1 VRFRAGRA
9 LVTIHSGFDN
19 QERQEMKTEV
29 KKISIQGPAGKLG
42 VHVQGSS
49 DAPVVLMNHSILSSS
64 MMWDEQA
71 ELLIAN
77 GWRVVRADT
86 RGHGSS
92 SASAPPYVMD
102 DLAADMVAVL
112 DGLQIK
118 RAHYVGL
125 SLGGMIG
132 FGLGIHHADRLLSL
146 CLCDTRADAPAA
158 FAAPWDE
165 RIALA
170 QQQGCGALAES
181 TTERWFGKPFLEA
194 HSDIAR
200 KFRDAVAATPLDGF
214 IGCARAI
221 QKLAYLPQVGRI
233 TTPTTLIVGANDGP
247 LPQAMRDIQAL
258 VSGSVLDVILGAGH
272 LPNIDQ
278 PEAFNVAL
286 LRHLKRV
293 AARR

>member
-1 VRFRAGRA
+1 
-9 LVTIHSGFDN
+9 
-19 QERQEMKTEV
+19 MKTEV
-29 KKISIQGPAGKLG
+29 KRSTVQGPAGKLG
-42 VHVQGSS
+42 VRVQGKA

-71 ELLIAN
+71 ELLAAN

-86 RGHGSS
+86 RGHGDSD
-92 SASAPPYVMD
+92 ASAPPYAMN

-112 DGLQIK
+112 DALQIS

-132 FGLGIHHADRLLSL
+132 FGLGIHHADRWLSL

-165 RIALA
+165 RIVIA
-170 QQQGCGALAES
+170 QQQGCAALADS
-181 TTERWFGKPFLEA
+181 TTERWFGKAFL
-194 HSDIAR
+194 
-200 KFRDAVAATPLDGF
+200 DANPETAKRFKQTVAATPLDGF

-221 QKLAYLPQVGRI
+221 QKLAYLPDVGRI
-233 TTPTTLIVGANDGP
+233 KAPTTLIVGANDGP
-247 LPQAMRDIQAL
+247 LPQAMKDIQGVIA
-258 VSGSVLDVILGAGH
+258 GSVLEVIPGAGH

-278 PEAFNVAL
+278 PAAFNAAL
-286 LRHLKRV
+286 LRHLSRV
-293 AARR
+293 SR